1 MPLPS
6 AEHHH
11 IVFLQGSV
19 LEIPKFD
26 LPAPFTFSQT
36 VYDWTSS
43 AEVPDR
49 IRDASIIV
57 LSAAR
62 VDAAALSRD
71 VSPHLKLIV
80 MVASGFD
87 CIDLE
92 ACRKRGI
99 VVCNCPNSNIE
110 AVSEHAIGM
119 YFAARRRL
127 LDMHMSTRAGK
138 WKARGLLM
146 FDYLDKDG
154 IPPLTCQDEVAGII
168 GNGGVGKATI
178 ICVLSKNLTRVSG
191 KRIATLARNLG
202 MKVLVSDRK
211 ASATP
216 DPTRVS
222 FETVIKQS
230 TVLFIAVP
238 LMDSTRNFIS
248 TPEFENMSSHAIVV
262 NVSRGGTVD
271 EEALVH
277 ALRERKIS
285 GAATDVFNGE
295 PAGPDTSPLLAED
308 AKDLNIIA
316 TPHLAWLSQ
325 RTSVNYGSKLKL
337 AVEAWAA
344 GQPVNVVS

>member
-19 LEIPKFD
+19 LEIPKFE
-26 LPAPFTFSQT
+26 LPAPFTYSQT

-49 IRDASIIV
+49 IRDASIII

-92 ACRKRGI
+92 ACSKRGI

-138 WKARGLLM
+138 WKERGLLM

-168 GNGGVGKATI
+168 GNGGVG
-178 ICVLSKNLTRVSG
+178 
-191 KRIATLARNLG
+191 
-202 MKVLVSDRK
+202 MKVLVSGRK
-211 ASATP
+211 ASATS
-216 DPTRVS
+216 DPTRVP

-238 LMDSTRNFIS
+238 LMNSTRNFIS

-295 PAGPDTSPLLAED
+295 PAGPDTSPLLSED

>member
-6 AEHHH
+6 AGHHH

-19 LEIPKFD
+19 LQIPKFD
-26 LPAPFTFSQT
+26 LPAPFTYSQT

-49 IRDASIIV
+49 IRDASIII

-62 VDAAALSRD
+62 VDASALSPD
-71 VSPHLKLIV
+71 VTPHLQLIV

-138 WKARGLLM
+138 WKEKGLLM

-154 IPPLTCQDEVAGII
+154 TPPLTCQDEVAGII
-168 GNGGVGKATI
+168 GNGSV
-178 ICVLSKNLTRVSG
+178 G

-211 ASATP
+211 ASTAL
-216 DPTRVS
+216 DPTRVP
-222 FETVIKQS
+222 FEIVIKQS

-238 LMDSTRNFIS
+238 LMDSTRDFIS
-248 TPEFENMSSHAIVV
+248 TAEFENMSSHAVIV

-271 EEALVH
+271 EEALVQ

-285 GAATDVFNGE
+285 GAATDVFRGE

-308 AKDLNIIA
+308 VKDLNIIA

-344 GQPVNVVS
+344 GRPVNVVS

>member
-1 MPLPS
+1 
-6 AEHHH
+6 
-11 IVFLQGSV
+11 
-19 LEIPKFD
+19 
-26 LPAPFTFSQT
+26 
-36 VYDWTSS
+36 
-43 AEVPDR
+43 
-49 IRDASIIV
+49 
-57 LSAAR
+57 
-62 VDAAALSRD
+62 
-71 VSPHLKLIV
+71 
-80 MVASGFD
+80 
-87 CIDLE
+87 
-92 ACRKRGI
+92 
-99 VVCNCPNSNIE
+99 
-110 AVSEHAIGM
+110 
-119 YFAARRRL
+119 
-127 LDMHMSTRAGK
+127 
-138 WKARGLLM
+138 
-146 FDYLDKDG
+146 
-154 IPPLTCQDEVAGII
+154 
-168 GNGGVGKATI
+168 
-178 ICVLSKNLTRVSG
+178 
-191 KRIATLARNLG
+191 
-202 MKVLVSDRK
+202 MKVLISDRK

-216 DPTRVS
+216 DPARVP

-248 TPEFENMSSHAIVV
+248 NPEFENMSSHAIVV

-277 ALRERKIS
+277 ALRVRKIS

>member
-19 LEIPKFD
+19 LEIPKFE
-26 LPAPFTFSQT
+26 LPAPFTYSQT

-49 IRDASIIV
+49 IRDASIII

-138 WKARGLLM
+138 WKERGLLM

-168 GNGGVGKATI
+168 GNGSV
-178 ICVLSKNLTRVSG
+178 G

-211 ASATP
+211 ASTTP
-216 DPTRVS
+216 DPTRVP

-238 LMDSTRNFIS
+238 LMESTRNFIS
-248 TPEFENMSSHAIVV
+248 NPEFENMSSHAIVV

-337 AVEAWAA
+337 AVEAWAV

>member
-1 MPLPS
+1 MPLPT

-19 LEIPKFD
+19 LEIPKFE
-26 LPAPFTFSQT
+26 LPAPFTYSQT

-62 VDAAALSRD
+62 VDAATLSRD
-71 VSPHLKLIV
+71 VTPHLKLIV

-119 YFAARRRL
+119 YFAARRKL

-138 WKARGLLM
+138 WKEKGLLM

-168 GNGGVGKATI
+168 GNGSV
-178 ICVLSKNLTRVSG
+178 G

-216 DPTRVS
+216 DPTRVP

-248 TPEFENMSSHAIVV
+248 NPEFENMSSHAIVV

-271 EEALVH
+271 EDALVH